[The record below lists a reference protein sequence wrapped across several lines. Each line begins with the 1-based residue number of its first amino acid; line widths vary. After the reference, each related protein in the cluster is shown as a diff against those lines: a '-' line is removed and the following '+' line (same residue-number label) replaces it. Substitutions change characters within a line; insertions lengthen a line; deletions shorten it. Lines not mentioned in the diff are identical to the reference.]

1 MSLLKSLAER
11 RRRAAAGMGTGQFG
25 AVSDGAVGRAEL
37 SQLSFARVP
46 LSGEGLSVGL
56 AR

>member
-37 SQLSFARVP
+37 SELSSARVP
-46 LSGEGLSVGL
+46 LSGEGSSIGL